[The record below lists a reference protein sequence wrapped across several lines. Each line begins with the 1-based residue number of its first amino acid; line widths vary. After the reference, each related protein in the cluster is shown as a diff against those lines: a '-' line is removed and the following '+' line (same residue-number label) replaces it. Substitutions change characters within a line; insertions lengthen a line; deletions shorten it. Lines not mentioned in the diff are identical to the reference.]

1 MANWRRAVG
10 PYPSDLLGAV
20 AQLSALASLSAARCS
35 ASPGFG
41 DLNSLFGSFTLA
53 HARESGPALSF
64 AEPSFR
70 CSFGG
75 VHGRSVVF
83 ALSAFEFFHVL
94 RCAALVAELRT
105 GGVCFRWWVDVRE
118 LLMLEGV
125 CVRVN
130 MSGVQSVRKRE
141 EDRVWVGAIGDSAW
155 SVVQEK
161 GVWSGAEESRV
172 WVMVREG

>member
-1 MANWRRAVG
+1 
-10 PYPSDLLGAV
+10 
-20 AQLSALASLSAARCS
+20 
-35 ASPGFG
+35 
-41 DLNSLFGSFTLA
+41 
-53 HARESGPALSF
+53 
-64 AEPSFR
+64 
-70 CSFGG
+70 
-75 VHGRSVVF
+75 
-83 ALSAFEFFHVL
+83 
-94 RCAALVAELRT
+94 
-105 GGVCFRWWVDVRE
+105 
-118 LLMLEGV
+118 MLEGV